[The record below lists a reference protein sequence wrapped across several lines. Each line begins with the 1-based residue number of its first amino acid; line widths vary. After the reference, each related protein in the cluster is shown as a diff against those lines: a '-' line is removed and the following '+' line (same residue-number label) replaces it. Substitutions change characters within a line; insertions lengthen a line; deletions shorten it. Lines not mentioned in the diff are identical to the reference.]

1 MLMFFLNYK
10 AVYHEKMKEQAEN
23 FDRIIRQLQDEVTSK
38 SSIVEE
44 LTTKVSSLQNLIS
57 EQAEKMSKMTARI
70 NQLNNHLNYYKKKS
84 TDVQTELKSTSLPL
98 DEAVVK
104 VVNDLLL
111 SRGRYKLMK
120 KCNVPSAEAKG
131 IFHPSFL
138 DGTVLPEVIK
148 LSKNWLR
155 KHVFTPSAILKQM
168 DIHGG
173 TLNYKGIT
181 VLNDVETAS
190 ENVGK
195 MGRLLPSPASLQHV
209 GTSWPI
215 SADKCGLW

>member
-1 MLMFFLNYK
+1 
-10 AVYHEKMKEQAEN
+10 
-23 FDRIIRQLQDEVTSK
+23 
-38 SSIVEE
+38 
-44 LTTKVSSLQNLIS
+44 
-57 EQAEKMSKMTARI
+57 MSKMTARI

-111 SRGRYKLMK
+111 SRGRHKLMK

-195 MGRLLPSPASLQHV
+195 MGRLLPSLASLQRVAQKLEKAGEHLCPYPV
-209 GTSWPI
+209 NI
-215 SADKCGLW
+215 YKLW

>member
-1 MLMFFLNYK
+1 
-10 AVYHEKMKEQAEN
+10 
-23 FDRIIRQLQDEVTSK
+23 
-38 SSIVEE
+38 
-44 LTTKVSSLQNLIS
+44 VSSLQNLIS

-111 SRGRYKLMK
+111 SRGRHKLMK

-209 GTSWPI
+209 AQKLEKRGNRQ
-215 SADKCGLW
+215 G